1 MTNNQKGLLLMGLFF
16 LDLALFANVIRLILE
31 ISR

>member
-1 MTNNQKGLLLMGLFF
+1 MNNNQKGLLLMGLFL
-16 LDLALFANVIRLILE
+16 LDLILFANVIRLVVE